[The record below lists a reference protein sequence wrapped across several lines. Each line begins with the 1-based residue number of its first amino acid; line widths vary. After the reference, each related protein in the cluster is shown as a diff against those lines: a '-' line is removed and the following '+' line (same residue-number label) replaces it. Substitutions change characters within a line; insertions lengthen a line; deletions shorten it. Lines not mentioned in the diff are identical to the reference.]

1 MATIVKDV
9 QLNAKPADVWD
20 ALADFGALHQRL
32 VPGFV
37 TACEFDG
44 ATRNITFANGS
55 TAKEMLV
62 TSDSERRRL
71 VYAIPANERVKHY
84 SASAQ
89 VSDDGQGGARLTWTI
104 DLLPTEIVPYIS
116 GQMDLGAAAMQK
128 AFGKKA
134 A

>member
-1 MATIVKDV
+1 MATIVKHV
-9 QLNAKPADVWD
+9 QLTAKPEEVWD

-44 ATRNITFANGS
+44 QARNITFSNGS
-55 TAKEMLV
+55 MARELLV
-62 TSDSERRRL
+62 TSDADHRRL
-71 VYAIPANERVKHY
+71 VYAIPANERVRHY
-84 SASAQ
+84 SASAE
-89 VSDDGQGGARLTWTI
+89 VTDDGKGGAELVWTI
-104 DLLPTEIVPYIS
+104 DLLPNEIAPYIS

-128 AFGKKA
+128 AFAKKA

>member
-1 MATIVKDV
+1 MATIVKHV
-9 QLNAKPADVWD
+9 QLDAKPDDVWN

-44 ATRNITFANGS
+44 EARNITFANGS
-55 TAKEMLV
+55 VARELLV
-62 TSDSERRRL
+62 SSDGERRRL
-71 VYAIPANERVKHY
+71 VYAIPASERIKHY

-89 VSDDGQGGARLTWTI
+89 VSDDGKGGAQLTWTI
-104 DLLPTEIVPYIS
+104 DLLPNEIAPYIS

-128 AFGKKA
+128 AFAKKVA
-134 A
+134 

>member
-1 MATIVKDV
+1 MATIVKHV
-9 QLNAKPADVWD
+9 QLTAKPEEVWD

-44 ATRNITFANGS
+44 QARNITFSNGS
-55 TAKEMLV
+55 TARELLV
-62 TSDSERRRL
+62 TSDAEHRRL
-71 VYAIPANERVKHY
+71 VYAIPANERVRHY
-84 SASAQ
+84 SASAE
-89 VSDDGQGGARLTWTI
+89 VTDDGKGGAELVWTI
-104 DLLPTEIVPYIS
+104 DLLPNEIAPYIS

-128 AFGKKA
+128 AFAKKA